1 MSDPREKVVRF
12 IEDSNAFE
20 VLGHFRR
27 LGVLDKADIEKAMQM
42 DRTEFLN
49 FVKTKAGL
57 IEQGAND
64 ETRND

>member
-1 MSDPREKVVRF
+1 MADPRRNISEW
-12 IEDSNAFE
+12 IETANAFE

-49 FVKTKAGL
+49 FVKSKAGL
-57 IEQGAND
+57 IEQGVND
-64 ETRND
+64 ETQNE